1 MLQDIEKVLL
11 DTSVIQKR
19 VESLAAEIVRD
30 LESALDDGE
39 SLMIVPVLTGSLIFV
54 SDLVRLL
61 PQRVRIDV
69 VTVTSYPGQA
79 TESQG
84 AEIIG
89 SVPEDLTGAHV
100 LIVDDIFDTG
110 RTVDLLRS
118 RFRELHPASLKV
130 CVLLRKPD
138 RSVVSEQPD
147 YIGFD
152 IPDEFVVGYGLDFD
166 GYYRNLPCIGTLRPH
181 AIEAAQAEEST

>member
-1 MLQDIEKVLL
+1 MLRDIEKVLL
-11 DTSVIQKR
+11 DASVIHKR
-19 VESLAAEIVRD
+19 VESLAAEIVQD
-30 LESALDDGE
+30 IQSALADGE

-69 VTVTSYPGQA
+69 VTVTSYPGPV

-89 SVPEDLTGAHV
+89 SVPANLQGAHV

-110 RTVDLLRS
+110 RTVELLRQ
-118 RFRELHPASLKV
+118 RFRALKPASLKV

-138 RSVVSEQPD
+138 RAVVSEQPD
-147 YIGFD
+147 YVGFD
-152 IPDEFVVGYGLDFD
+152 IPDEFVVGYGLDYD
-166 GYYRNLPCIGTLRPH
+166 GYYRNLPCIGTLHPR
-181 AIEAAQAEEST
+181 AIDAVRSEADE